1 MKSFNGRLFRIM
13 STVHQKRTNDN
24 ESDMD
29 TLKENVDALFLI
41 VMGCIVF
48 FMQCGFAL
56 LEAGSVRYFQKT
68 SLMIQN
74 HLSSIRL
81 SFLSFS

>member
-13 STVHQKRTNDN
+13 STVHQKRTNDY

-56 LEAGSVRYFQKT
+56 LEAGSVRYSQKT

-74 HLSSIRL
+74 HIRL

>member
-1 MKSFNGRLFRIM
+1 MKSINGRLFRIR
-13 STVHQKRTNDN
+13 STTSMVHQKRTTDN

-56 LEAGSVRYFQKT
+56 LEAGSVRYPLSKSFIQ
-68 SLMIQN
+68 QN
-74 HLSSIRL
+74 HQSM
-81 SFLSFS
+81 

>member
-1 MKSFNGRLFRIM
+1 MI
-13 STVHQKRTNDN
+13 HQKRTTDN

-56 LEAGSVRYFQKT
+56 LEAGSVRYPLSKY
-68 SLMIQN
+68 LVLQN
-74 HLSSIRL
+74 HQNIIFIFYLLSLFNYSITGPKIP
-81 SFLSFS
+81 